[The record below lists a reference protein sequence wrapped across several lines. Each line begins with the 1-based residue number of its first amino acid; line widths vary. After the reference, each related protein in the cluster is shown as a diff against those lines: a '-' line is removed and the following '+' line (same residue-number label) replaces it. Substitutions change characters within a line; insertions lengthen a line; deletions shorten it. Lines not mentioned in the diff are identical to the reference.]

1 MEMIAFLIVIGITIV
16 SLFIE
21 AWVLHVLLK
30 IFRTKSPD
38 YKNAFIVIIILWVVA
53 VIIGYMIS
61 LLANTMSLML
71 YGNIAAIILVLVVFH
86 LLLKK
91 FFQTGFLK
99 NIVIY
104 ILFSFI
110 LTVLAVVAIMP
121 LRTYVIE
128 PFYAQGAS
136 MEPAIE
142 DNDYLLGLKFAKDFE
157 RGDIVMFKY
166 TNDENQIMIKRIV
179 GLPGDRLMFKEN
191 EVLVYNKD
199 FPNGVKLNENDYLS
213 SDIVTTTL
221 NGSDFTL
228 SETQYFVLGDDR
240 EKSLDS
246 RRFGPID
253 EELIIAKYWLTLPI
267 FNNQITNENN
277 N

>member
-1 MEMIAFLIVIGITIV
+1 MIAFLIVIGITIV

-166 TNDENQIMIKRIV
+166 TNDENQIMIKGIV